1 MSRAYKSKK
10 KTANELQSPLS
21 DELYREIFVHSNEP
35 IAILDPQGYYI
46 EQNSAHR
53 ELLGYDDDEL
63 KGKTPAIHLG
73 QDVFESI
80 AAELAAKGEYRGEI
94 LSQRK
99 TGEVRNIEIS
109 AFTTRDPAGNPTCY
123 VGIKRDVTER
133 KRGEEA
139 LRRTET
145 ELTDFFETATIG
157 LHWVDP
163 AGIVIRVNQAE
174 LDLLGYSREEYLG
187 HNIREFH
194 VDVQVIEDILT
205 RLKAGELLR
214 DYEARMRCKDGSIKY
229 VRINSSAYRED
240 GKFRHT
246 RCFTRDVTDRKRTE
260 SRLALQYAVTRILA
274 ECTDFNEATS
284 RSCARLANILT
295 GTWARYG
302 WSMVTI
308 ACTVSI
314 SAVRRESEWMSSKI

>member
-1 MSRAYKSKK
+1 MSRAYKPEK
-10 KTANELQSPLS
+10 KTANERQSSLS

-73 QDVFESI
+73 EDVFQSI
-80 AAELAAKGEYRGEI
+80 AAELAEKGEYRGEI
-94 LSQRK
+94 LSRRK

-109 AFTTRDPAGNPTCY
+109 AFATRDDAGNPTCY
-123 VGIKRDVTER
+123 VAIKRDVTER
-133 KRGEEA
+133 KQGEEA

-174 LDLLGYSREEYLG
+174 LDLLGYSREEYIGPSHQRVSRRSQG
-187 HNIREFH
+187 HR
-194 VDVQVIEDILT
+194 
-205 RLKAGELLR
+205 
-214 DYEARMRCKDGSIKY
+214 
-229 VRINSSAYRED
+229 
-240 GKFRHT
+240 RHSHAPESG
-246 RCFTRDVTDRKRTE
+246 RT
-260 SRLALQYAVTRILA
+260 L
-274 ECTDFNEATS
+274 
-284 RSCARLANILT
+284 ARL
-295 GTWARYG
+295 
-302 WSMVTI
+302 
-308 ACTVSI
+308 
-314 SAVRRESEWMSSKI
+314 